1 VVSASAAGAEP
12 AQPVATGGLIMH
24 SFRHSGKLGDIIYSL
39 PAVRALGKGCYF
51 VDHRTE
57 YFQKPPLG
65 ELAAG
70 MMTQLL
76 CTQDYIHHAA
86 LYDGRPVTCDLD
98 RFREKAV
105 GVHVFN
111 TLRAQSNR
119 FAGLVF
125 GNAAEQVRESIIPR
139 IEVDLPQC
147 HWECVALPG
156 KANLDPWLSGISPKL
171 VGDIVVCR
179 TGRRAGSLD
188 WRILAPFARN
198 TVFVGFE
205 MEHFAFCK
213 SQFPVEF
220 YQAAD
225 FIDLAR
231 VIAGAKLFVG
241 NQCFGLALADAMSV
255 PRVVEVWDE
264 SPNRML
270 SANAHDTL
278 TREVIERHVQ
288 P

>member
-1 VVSASAAGAEP
+1 
-12 AQPVATGGLIMH
+12 MH

-39 PAVRALGKGCYF
+39 PAVRALGGGSYL

-65 ELAAG
+65 EAAAG

-76 CTQDYIHHAA
+76 RTQGYIQDAA

-105 GVHVFN
+105 GIHAFN
-111 TLRAQSNR
+111 TLRAQTNH
-119 FAGLVF
+119 FTGLLF
-125 GNAAEQVRESIIPR
+125 GSAAEQVRANIIPR
-139 IEVDLPQC
+139 IDVDLPQY

-156 KANLDPWLSGISPKL
+156 QANLDPWLSDISPKHI
-171 VGDIVVCR
+171 GDIIVCR
-179 TGRRAGSLD
+179 TGRRPGKLD
-188 WRILAPFARN
+188 WQALAPFAQRI
-198 TVFVGFE
+198 VFVGFE
-205 MEHFAFCK
+205 MEHLDFCR
-213 SQFPVEF
+213 SQFSVQF
-220 YQAAD
+220 YKATD
-225 FIDLAR
+225 FIDLAQ
-231 VIAGAKLFVG
+231 VIAAAKLFVG

-278 TREVIERHVQ
+278 TREVIERYVQ

>member
-1 VVSASAAGAEP
+1 
-12 AQPVATGGLIMH
+12 MH

-39 PAVRALGKGCYF
+39 PAVRALGGGSYF

-65 ELAAG
+65 EAPAE

-76 CTQDYIHHAA
+76 RTQSYIHDAA
-86 LYDGRPVTCDLD
+86 LYESRPVTCDLD

-105 GVHVFN
+105 GIHVFN
-111 TLRAQSNR
+111 TLRAQTNH
-119 FAGLVF
+119 FTGLIF
-125 GNAAEQVRESIIPR
+125 GNAAEQARDNIIPR
-139 IEVDLPQC
+139 IPVDLPQY
-147 HWECVALPG
+147 HWECAALPG
-156 KANLDPWLSGISPKL
+156 KANLDPWLSGIDPKP
-171 VGDIVVCR
+171 VGDIIICR
-179 TGRRAGSLD
+179 TGRRPGRLD
-188 WRILAPFARN
+188 WHALAPFARK

-205 MEHFAFCK
+205 TEHLAFCR

-220 YQAAD
+220 YKATD
-225 FIDLAR
+225 FIDLAQ
-231 VIAGAKLFVG
+231 VIAAAKLFVG

-270 SANAHDTL
+270 SANAYDTL
-278 TREVIERHVQ
+278 TREVIEEHV
-288 P
+288 PP